1 MIATNADDEERATR
15 INGYADAMA
24 AAAPAL
30 VNATKASLG
39 AFGIFSTPT
48 PTSFIYLCLHS
59 QKVINF

>member
-1 MIATNADDEERATR
+1 MIATNAEDEERATR

-39 AFGIFSTPT
+39 AFGILSTPLLL
-48 PTSFIYLCLHS
+48 PSFICLHS